1 VTLFF
6 FAFVIVHRYLERF
19 DPLMLTM
26 AAACNPFFIHVR
38 LQLDLQFHFSPT
50 PRSLRSY

>member
-26 AAACNPFFIHVR
+26 AAACNPFLYMFVYNLTYNFIFHRHLVR
-38 LQLDLQFHFSPT
+38 
-50 PRSLRSY
+50 